1 MSARARLWLDLALF
15 GALFLAYN
23 PAWTN
28 IAVHEWLSVIIIV
41 PLLFHVIVN
50 WDQTLAIMRRFAE
63 IVRATPKV
71 NLVVDVALFVAG
83 VTVMLSGLLV
93 SQHVLRA
100 VGISVTPTAL
110 WVSTHRWS
118 ADATILL
125 LLVHF
130 ALHWRWILRVAGK
143 LGQPSAQVRE
153 DDPVVAIRMAT
164 RRLESQSAQ
173 RAHGAPAPAPL
184 QYATVPVRDDRYRP

>member
-23 PAWTN
+23 PAWTGV
-28 IAVHEWLSVIIIV
+28 AVHEWLCVITLV

-50 WDQTLAIMRRFAE
+50 WDQTLAVLRRFAD

-71 NLVVDVALFVAG
+71 NLVVDVALFIVA

-93 SQHVLRA
+93 SQ
-100 VGISVTPTAL
+100 SVAGTFGVTIVPSSL
-110 WVSTHRWS
+110 WVSTHSWS

-130 ALHWRWILRVAGK
+130 ALHWRWIVNVAGK
-143 LGQPSAQVRE
+143 LGRRVQARE
-153 DDPVVAIRMAT
+153 EDPVVAVRLAT
-164 RRLESQSAQ
+164 RRLQSQ
-173 RAHGAPAPAPL
+173 APAPL
-184 QYATVPVRDDRYRP
+184 QYATVPARHDDRYRP

>member
-23 PAWTN
+23 PAWTR

-41 PLLFHVIVN
+41 PLLFHVIIN
-50 WDQTLAIMRRFAE
+50 WDQTLAILRRFAE

-71 NLVVDVALFVAG
+71 NLVVDAALFVAG

-93 SQHVLRA
+93 SQYVLRA

-110 WVSTHRWS
+110 WVTTHRWS

-130 ALHWRWILRVAGK
+130 ALHWRWIVRAAGK
-143 LGQPSAQVRE
+143 LGQPRVQARE
-153 DDPVVAIRMAT
+153 DDPVVAVRLAA
-164 RRLESQSAQ
+164 RRLEALGPQGPQAGAQ
-173 RAHGAPAPAPL
+173 LRYAP
-184 QYATVPVRDDRYRP
+184 VPVRDDPYRP